1 MIVPVEI
8 FAREAIAVS
17 LILNTLLRKLNFSW
31 KKFLFIIQ
39 VEVLC
44 LDFVVLTFFFCT
56 ACEDKVPNNYNPK
69 NKCPSYYCPYLAS
82 NGHCEKTWNSIV
94 GGTCRKKI
102 SNRWAR
108 VKALCKK
115 SCNNCG
121 KIELVQFVI

>member
-17 LILNTLLRKLNFSW
+17 LILNTLLKKLTPYI
-31 KKFLFIIQ
+31 LIIQ

-44 LDFVVLTFFFCT
+44 LDFVVLTFFFFT

-82 NGHCEKTWNSIV
+82 NGHCEKTWNDIV

-121 KIELVQFVI
+121 KIELV